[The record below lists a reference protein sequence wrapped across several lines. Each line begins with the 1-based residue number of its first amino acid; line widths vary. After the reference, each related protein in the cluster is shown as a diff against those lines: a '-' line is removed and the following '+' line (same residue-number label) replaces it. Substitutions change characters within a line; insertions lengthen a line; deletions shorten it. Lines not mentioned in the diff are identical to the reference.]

1 MIDKFRAWL
10 MAPILLLSGVV
21 MAQDALDFEL
31 TGLDGNTY
39 RLSDYRN
46 QQWVVVNYWATWCAP
61 CRKEIPD
68 LSSLHDS
75 REDVTV
81 LGLAFEELDPED
93 FRAFLVDYPASYPI
107 LLVDTFNP
115 PEDLGAPLALPT
127 TYLINFEGQRVET
140 WLGPVTSTMIID
152 RIAGLQGPDG
162 QAGN

>member
-1 MIDKFRAWL
+1 MIDTVRAWL
-10 MAPILLLSGVV
+10 MVSILLLSGVV
-21 MAQDALDFEL
+21 MAQDPIDFEL

-75 REDVTV
+75 RDDVTV

-127 TYLINFEGQRVET
+127 TYLINFEGKRVET
-140 WLGPVTSTMIID
+140 WLGPVTSAMIID
-152 RIAGLQGPDG
+152 RIAELQGPDG